1 MKKSAFAGWEG
12 SGGGCHK
19 FISKHPV
26 VCVLFGN
33 LFQFVSTCESF
44 FFFFFLISICFLYS
58 LVRR

>member
-19 FISKHPV
+19 FISQHSV

-44 FFFFFLISICFLYS
+44 FFFFLFNLHLLFILFG
-58 LVRR
+58 